1 MHPEEALAPR
11 SSVATKVWWAQ
22 GVGLGALLVLAALLV
37 HVPALRTEPWNSD
50 EAYLATEAQVL
61 MRGGALYVDSVDRKP
76 PIVPFIYAAGFS
88 VTGGSDGLLTVRL
101 FAIAASALAA
111 WLLALE
117 AQRRVGDARAGPIAG
132 LLFLGSSAA
141 FFPKDVQ
148 TANFEVFMLPAVIG
162 AVMLAGRG
170 RPLASGLLL
179 GVGALVKQTAL
190 LTLLP
195 LAWLAWHGGARGAE
209 DRPPSELPSRIR
221 SLAVLGLG
229 CAAPILIAALGFG
242 WHDFVYWV
250 FTGNDSYLDV
260 SGALGFTA
268 RLGLLQTGLFLVAH
282 VAVIVLAAFAWPRR
296 RENADL
302 WLWVVS
308 GSVAVL
314 SGLRFFGH
322 YYLEV
327 LPPLCLLACRPL
339 LGASRRVVVGAAV
352 LIAVSVACFA
362 LPTFDPTRS
371 RTQQISV
378 DLAAYARAHT
388 ARDDRILVWG
398 HLPEVYWRS
407 DRRPATRFGTT
418 GFLTGQSGGRPPSRA
433 GMEYA
438 APGAWADFD
447 ADLHTHPP
455 ALVFDLAPADIRNA
469 RYAPPADFPRFGRYL
484 QRSYRRVATV
494 DRVTIYAPR

>member
-1 MHPEEALAPR
+1 M
-11 SSVATKVWWAQ
+11 
-22 GVGLGALLVLAALLV
+22 VLAALVV
-37 HVPALRTEPWNSD
+37 HVPALRADPWNSD
-50 EAYLATEAQVL
+50 EAYLATQAQVL
-61 MRGGALYVDSVDRKP
+61 GRGGALYVDSVDRKP
-76 PIVPFIYAAGFS
+76 PIVPLIYAAAFS
-88 VTGGSDGLLTVRL
+88 STGSDRLLTVRL
-101 FAIAASALAA
+101 LAIAAVALAA
-111 WLLALE
+111 LLLAFE
-117 AQRRVGDARAGPIAG
+117 ARRRFGDARAGPIAG

-170 RPLASGLLL
+170 RPLASGLLV

-195 LAWLAWHGGARGAE
+195 LAWLTWRGGARGARGAE
-209 DRPPSELPSRIR
+209 DRPSSEPTSRVR

-229 CAAPILIAALGFG
+229 CAVPIMIAAFGFG
-242 WHDFVYWV
+242 RRDFVHWV

-268 RLGLLQTGLFLVAH
+268 RLGFRQTGLFLIAH

-296 RENADL
+296 REDVDL

-339 LGASRRVVVGAAV
+339 LGAPRRVVVGAAV

-362 LPTFDPTRS
+362 LAPLRAPRS
-371 RTQQISV
+371 HTQQVGV

-447 ADLHTHPP
+447 ADLRAHPP

-484 QRSYRRVATV
+484 ERSYRRVATV
-494 DRVTIYAPR
+494 DHVTIYAPR